1 MVKSIMESV
10 ERGMG
15 LRTNPAVFFTSAL
28 FIVLFVALGVVLPGP
43 VSSLFGATAGWI
55 SANLGW
61 LYILV
66 VTLFVV
72 FVVVIGFS
80 GYGKLRLGPDDARPE
95 YSDYAWFAMLFTAGI
110 GSVLMFFGVAG
121 PISHFSSNPMG
132 LEGGDRAAAA
142 LNFSLYHYGLHAWGV
157 FGLAGLALGYF
168 SYRKGMPLRIRS
180 AFYPVLGDRING
192 PIGHAID
199 IFTVL
204 GTVFGVAVTLGLAGS
219 QVNVGITRVTGLN
232 DTTLMQ
238 IGVIGII
245 TALAVVSVALGLD
258 RGIRRLGQI
267 NMALAILLLAFVLV
281 AGSTV
286 FLLQGF
292 VQAIGY
298 YFQNFIEFS
307 FWNQAFNDTGW
318 QGSWTVF
325 IWAWQ
330 VSWAPFVGLFIA
342 RISYGRTIREFVVGV
357 LFAPLIFTVLWFSVF
372 GLTAL
377 NIDLNGGGGLGG
389 VVQDN
394 LRAALFAMLERL
406 PLAGFT
412 AVLALIV
419 IIIFFVTS
427 ADSASLVLDTLTSGD
442 EENSLARQR
451 VFWAVSLGAI
461 ALVLLLAGGLDALSN
476 VVTTT
481 GLPFLII
488 LAFMCY
494 SLWQGLRGEGEEP
507 APEEAEAEPPGGA
520 VGTVTSTSGVGS
532 QRPTA
537 VGERAQQARAID
549 PE

>member
-1 MVKSIMESV
+1 MI
-10 ERGMG
+10 ERIERSLG
-15 LRTNPAVFFTSAL
+15 LRTNPVVFFTSAL
-28 FIVLFVALGVVLPGP
+28 FIIVFVALGVIVPGSMSA
-43 VSSLFGATAGWI
+43 VFGATAGWI

-61 LYILV
+61 LYILI
-66 VTLFVV
+66 VTLFVI

-80 GYGKLRLGPDDARPE
+80 RYGKLRLGPDDARPE
-95 YSDYAWFAMLFTAGI
+95 YGNYAWFAMLFTAGI

-121 PISHFSSNPMG
+121 PISHFTSNPMG
-132 LEGGDRAAAA
+132 LEGGDRTAAA
-142 LNFSLYHYGLHAWGV
+142 LNFELYHYGLHAWGV

-168 SYRKGMPLRIRS
+168 AYRRGMPLRIRS
-180 AFYPVLGDRING
+180 AFYPILGDRVNG

-219 QVNVGITRVTGLN
+219 QVNVGITRTMGLS
-232 DTTLMQ
+232 DTTPLQ
-238 IGVIGII
+238 IGVIAVI
-245 TALAVVSVALGLD
+245 TALAVISVALGLD

-267 NMALAILLLAFVLV
+267 NMALAILLLLFVLA

-298 YFQNFIEFS
+298 YFQNFIQFS
-307 FWNQAFNDTGW
+307 FWNQAFNDDGW

-330 VSWAPFVGLFIA
+330 ISWAPFVGMFIA

-357 LFAPLIFTVLWFSVF
+357 LFAPLIFTIFWFSVF

-377 NIDLNGGGGLGG
+377 NMDNNGPGGLSA
-389 VVQDN
+389 VVEEN
-394 LRAALFAMLERL
+394 LRAALFAMLDQL
-406 PLAGFT
+406 PFAGFSSI
-412 AVLALIV
+412 LALVV

-451 VFWAVSLGAI
+451 IFWAVSLGAI

-481 GLPFLII
+481 ALPFLII

-494 SLWQGLRGEGEEP
+494 SLFEGLRSDEEMTAGKGVP
-507 APEEAEAEPPGGA
+507 VGRPVEET
-520 VGTVTSTSGVGS
+520 GTATTASMDANESPTSADQVRQSRSTNSH
-532 QRPTA
+532 
-537 VGERAQQARAID
+537 
-549 PE
+549 